1 MGFKSIPRSDETS
14 GVFYRKAGKPF
25 RPFFLFHRQIEPLGD
40 GRGRFRVMYTVND
53 RSSMGT
59 WVSTILLLL

>member
-1 MGFKSIPRSDETS
+1 M
-14 GVFYRKAGKPF
+14 FYRKAQEPF
-25 RPFFLFHRQIEPLGD
+25 RPFFLFHRQMESLDD

-53 RSSMGT
+53 RTRMGT